1 MKRFLLIG
9 VVATLCAACSKDATY
24 EQHNLQNTIDRAPKI
39 LVAGFEDYDTRIQ
52 LNESQK
58 TVWTNGDQVSV
69 FYRSDANQKWQYN
82 GETGVRI
89 AELTCVDEAEA
100 TESMERVVV
109 VYPYNENYYI
119 NTETYNV
126 QATLPATQSY
136 LKNSY
141 GLDGNIMISLGEYNN
156 FSLKS
161 VCGWL
166 KLQLTGKG
174 EKVKSI
180 TLKGNNGEQVAG
192 ELYIN
197 PADATA
203 ILSSEAGDADD
214 NSVGGNLVF
223 GDTIVTEVTLD
234 CGEGVAL
241 GTEATSFYIALPPQ
255 TFTKGFTVEV
265 ACTDGSKMV
274 KSSNKPLSIE
284 RNTIQP
290 MTETAYFADI
300 SASDVIWYTTS
311 DGDIITPKSDAFGV
325 NILSNTYKDGIGVIN
340 FDGDVTKIGEEAFKD
355 CHSLTGISIPESVTV
370 IDVYA
375 FLHCSNLTN
384 ITIPNSV
391 TRINDWA
398 FHSCSALTSVTI
410 PNSVSTLE
418 QNAFVDC
425 ENLARF
431 YGKYASEDGRCL
443 IVNGVL
449 NSFAPAGLTN
459 YNIPDGVTSI
469 GAQAFMNCSYLLNI
483 TIPDSVSSIR
493 LQAFWGCSSLTD
505 VIIPDSVNH
514 IYSYAF
520 MFCSSLTSIKIPNS
534 VEAIGTNAFASCESL
549 VSVYCEP
556 TQPPTLGISV
566 FASNAE
572 NRKIYVPA
580 SNDDSIINAYKKA
593 DRWSELADSIFEN
606 E

>member
-1 MKRFLLIG
+1 MKKFLLIG
-9 VVATLCAACSKDATY
+9 VIATLFAACSKDAIS
-24 EQHNLQNTIDRAPKI
+24 EQDNTHNIVDQAPKV
-39 LVAGFEDYDTRIQ
+39 LVAGFDDAETRIQ

-58 TVWTNGDQVSV
+58 TVWTHGDQVSV
-69 FYRSDANQKWQYN
+69 FYRSDANQKWQYT
-82 GETGVRI
+82 GETGKRI
-89 AELTCVDEAEA
+89 ADLTRISAGEA
-100 TESMERVVV
+100 TETMKRVVV

-119 NTETYNV
+119 NTETFNV

-136 LKNSY
+136 LKDSY
-141 GLDGNIMISLGEYNN
+141 GLEGNIMISLGEYNN

-180 TLKGNNGEQVAG
+180 TFKGNNGEQVAG

-214 NSVGGNLVF
+214 NNAGGNLVF
-223 GDTIVTEVTLD
+223 DDTIVTEVTLD

-241 GTEATSFYIALPPQ
+241 GIEATSFYIALPPQ

-274 KSSNKPLSIE
+274 KSSNKSLSIE

-311 DGDIITPKSDAFGV
+311 DGAIITPKSDAFGV

-355 CHSLTGISIPESVTV
+355 CHSLTRISIPESVTV

-375 FLHCSNLTN
+375 FLNCSNLTN

-398 FHSCSALTSVTI
+398 FHGCSALTSVTI

-459 YNIPDGVTSI
+459 YNIPDGVTRI
-469 GAQAFMNCSYLLNI
+469 GAQAFMHCKDLVSA
-483 TIPDSVSSIR
+483 TIPNSVSSITT
-493 LQAFWGCSSLTD
+493 QAFWECSSLTN
-505 VIIPDSVNH
+505 VIIPNSVSH
-514 IYSYAF
+514 IGSYAF
-520 MFCSSLTSIKIPNS
+520 MFCSSLKSITIPIS
-534 VEAIGTNAFASCESL
+534 VENIDTNAFAKCENL
-549 VSVYCEP
+549 VIVYCEP
-556 TQPPTLGISV
+556 TQPPMLGISV

-580 SNDDSIINAYKKA
+580 SNDDSIINTYKTTAHWSDYA
-593 DRWSELADSIFEN
+593 DYIFED